1 MNILFRQLFDEK
13 TWTYTYLLADEETKE
28 ALLIDPVRDQV
39 ERDLRIIWELGL
51 TLRSVLDTH
60 IHADHITGSG
70 LLREK
75 TGARIVMGAGA
86 HIANPDL
93 LVDDGQIF
101 QCGKMSITALAT
113 PGHTDGCTSYLIGEK
128 LFTGDALLI
137 RKTGRTDFQQGSP
150 EKLYHSIMDK
160 MYTLPD
166 STQVYPWHDY
176 SGQTMST
183 IGEEKR
189 HNTRITSNTTLEQF
203 VETMQALHLPYPKY
217 IDEAL
222 PANLRL
228 GI

>member
-28 ALLIDPVRDQV
+28 ALLIDPVRDHV

-51 TLRSVLDTH
+51 TLGSVLDTH